1 VSLTATVLQIV
12 NNVAGAGI
20 LTLSAGMAGGVGT
33 VPATVM
39 CLVLGVISGLTF
51 HLIGASCEL
60 TGTTTFKA
68 LWAATLG
75 SGTAWVV
82 DASIALMCFSA
93 AIIYAG
99 ILGDTSTQLLSLS
112 SLPAAFNQRAINIG
126 VLSAVALTPLSL
138 LKDLSALAFTSLLGC
153 VAVVYTA
160 IFVAVRALDGSYA
173 LPSGRFLSA
182 LPPALTP
189 SFARASTWNTNAQAL
204 VLTSNLGLAYIAH
217 YNAPA
222 FYRSLEER
230 SEARFGRVCAYS
242 FGVLTLLYLGMMRL
256 GYATFGDVTRSN
268 LLSNYAA
275 TDALATFGR
284 AATFASILFGFPL
297 AMMGLKDS
305 SISLINTLIKPSK
318 RGKPPKRSEE
328 LQAGINTLRRGLG
341 ALASTHTT
349 VLTLGL
355 LVAISAVAILVI
367 DIGLVV
373 GISGAVLGAAI
384 VYIFPA
390 LIYAEARPGVS
401 LLELTLV
408 YGLVP
413 MGLAVGILGVWMT
426 LQG

>member
-1 VSLTATVLQIV
+1 MSLTATVLQIV

-160 IFVAVRALDGSYA
+160 IFVAVRALDGS
-173 LPSGRFLSA
+173 
-182 LPPALTP
+182 
-189 SFARASTWNTNAQAL
+189 
-204 VLTSNLGLAYIAH
+204 
-217 YNAPA
+217 
-222 FYRSLEER
+222 
-230 SEARFGRVCAYS
+230 
-242 FGVLTLLYLGMMRL
+242 
-256 GYATFGDVTRSN
+256 
-268 LLSNYAA
+268 
-275 TDALATFGR
+275 
-284 AATFASILFGFPL
+284 
-297 AMMGLKDS
+297 
-305 SISLINTLIKPSK
+305 
-318 RGKPPKRSEE
+318 
-328 LQAGINTLRRGLG
+328 
-341 ALASTHTT
+341 
-349 VLTLGL
+349 
-355 LVAISAVAILVI
+355 
-367 DIGLVV
+367 
-373 GISGAVLGAAI
+373 
-384 VYIFPA
+384 
-390 LIYAEARPGVS
+390 
-401 LLELTLV
+401 
-408 YGLVP
+408 
-413 MGLAVGILGVWMT
+413 
-426 LQG
+426 